1 MDILIPALGRSLLL
15 AGIAASFA
23 CFLAVIAAAA
33 AKNAG
38 QGSFL
43 ETLLRSAAAVPLVSS
58 GIVLGLGWLMV
69 YGREQSRSIW
79 ALALIH
85 GISALP
91 FAFNS
96 VSAGLRDLPPNTLN
110 AASVF
115 GAGPVRR
122 ILTVELPLSA
132 RRLRSA
138 WAFSAA
144 ISLGELNGV
153 LMLGMEKWET
163 LPLLIYRAVGAYR
176 YGIACAAGT
185 ILVICFIT
193 AFLVSE
199 ISFPKRVR

>member
-15 AGIAASFA
+15 ACIAASFA

-38 QGSFL
+38 PGSFL
-43 ETLLRSAAAVPLVSS
+43 ETLLRSAATVPRVSS
-58 GIVLGLGWLMV
+58 GIVLSLGWLMV
-69 YGREQSRSIW
+69 YGRERPRSIW

-85 GISALP
+85 GVSALP

-96 VSAGLRDLPPNTLN
+96 ISAGLRDLSPNTLN

-122 ILTVELPLSA
+122 ILTVELPLSV

-199 ISFPKRVR
+199 ISFPKRAR